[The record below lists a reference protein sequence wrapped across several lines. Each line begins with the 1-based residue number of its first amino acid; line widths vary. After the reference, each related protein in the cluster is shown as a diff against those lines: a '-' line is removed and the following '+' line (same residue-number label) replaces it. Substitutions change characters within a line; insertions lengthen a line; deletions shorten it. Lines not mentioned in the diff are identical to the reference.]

1 MSNSTISTRVAN
13 ELMDL
18 SNINSDQSLTA
29 EDKKSKFDKV
39 KTQLLSDIAL
49 EKNSLNVSTEKF
61 INQILDFI
69 INDDFS
75 NIPSPTTLEKKLDDL
90 EVIVGVID
98 NMNSTLMVDVL
109 EMLWKVSSI
118 LSERGLIKNDERIQ
132 ERKQM
137 VESANAEFASREDA
151 ARKQLYADLATSIAQ
166 VVTSVV
172 QVAVAAV
179 SLKKMGA
186 AIKSSAESVKIGND
200 LDGLQA
206 KQLTAETKM
215 KQIEV
220 DINTK
225 IREIKTA
232 PKIKQAKLKQELA
245 DLKQAK
251 IELRQDIKMNNLEI
265 NKAQNNI
272 NKLNQ
277 ISRNI
282 TEETQALG
290 QLFQGINAGLKSIGD
305 LAAAGLKFDA
315 AMMNIDADKKALA
328 KNLSNSSTDAAQDA
342 YQKLMNSIDSLRQTV
357 AAIVQMMGSLGNSLA
372 TRI

>member
-18 SNINSDQSLTA
+18 SAISSDQSLTA

-75 NIPSPTTLEKKLDDL
+75 NIPLPKTLEKKLDDL
-90 EVIVGVID
+90 KVIVGVID

-172 QVAVAAV
+172 QVAVAAI

-225 IREIKTA
+225 IKEIKTA
-232 PKIKQAKLKQELA
+232 PKIKQAQLKQELA

-277 ISRNI
+277 IARNI

-290 QLFQGINAGLKSIGD
+290 LLFQGINAGLKSIGD

-315 AMMNIDADKKALA
+315 AMMNIDADKKALS
-328 KNLSNSSTDAAQDA
+328 KNLSNSSSDAAQDA

>member
-75 NIPSPTTLEKKLDDL
+75 NIPSPSPLEKKLDDL
-90 EVIVGVID
+90 KVIVGVID

>member
-1 MSNSTISTRVAN
+1 
-13 ELMDL
+13 
-18 SNINSDQSLTA
+18 
-29 EDKKSKFDKV
+29 
-39 KTQLLSDIAL
+39 
-49 EKNSLNVSTEKF
+49 
-61 INQILDFI
+61 
-69 INDDFS
+69 
-75 NIPSPTTLEKKLDDL
+75 
-90 EVIVGVID
+90 
-98 NMNSTLMVDVL
+98 
-109 EMLWKVSSI
+109 
-118 LSERGLIKNDERIQ
+118 
-132 ERKQM
+132 
-137 VESANAEFASREDA
+137 
-151 ARKQLYADLATSIAQ
+151 
-166 VVTSVV
+166 
-172 QVAVAAV
+172 
-179 SLKKMGA
+179 MGA